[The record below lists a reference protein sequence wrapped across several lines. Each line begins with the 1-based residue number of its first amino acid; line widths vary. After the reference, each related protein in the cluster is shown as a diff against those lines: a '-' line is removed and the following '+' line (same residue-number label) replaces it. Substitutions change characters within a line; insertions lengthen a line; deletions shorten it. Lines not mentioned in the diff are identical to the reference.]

1 MSLRLKSIEDALG
14 VTGKELARICG
25 VSDNTI
31 YRIEGRTKSDAA
43 ISEKSLITICEK
55 TGVDPDWL
63 LDFNS
68 ELTDSIEFSDFTV
81 SQRFSASSGSSA
93 SVASDDGETDG
104 KKGGT
109 GAGERLKQLRSELGL
124 SQDAFSKMIG
134 TSRANLASI
143 ETGRNRLMAATAK
156 KIENACEHGGAEWL
170 LTGNERNRHYP
181 VGDEM
186 IEWFM
191 NHQEER
197 EKIWKKMRETEDF
210 EEVYDA

>member
-1 MSLRLKSIEDALG
+1 M
-14 VTGKELARICG
+14 CG

-55 TGVDPDWL
+55 TGVDLDWL

-68 ELTDSIEFSDFTV
+68 ELTDSIVFKDPAV
-81 SQRFSASSGSSA
+81 NK
-93 SVASDDGETDG
+93 DETDSIDSADSIVL
-104 KKGGT
+104 KGEAEAEKAEKT

-134 TSRANLASI
+134 ISRAHLASI
-143 ETGRNRLMAATAK
+143 ETGRNRLMPATAK
-156 KIENACEHGGAEWL
+156 QIESRCEHGGAEWL

-186 IEWFM
+186 IEWLKE
-191 NHQEER
+191 HQGVR
-197 EKIWKKMRETEDF
+197 KDIWIKMRKDG
-210 EEVYDA
+210 DA